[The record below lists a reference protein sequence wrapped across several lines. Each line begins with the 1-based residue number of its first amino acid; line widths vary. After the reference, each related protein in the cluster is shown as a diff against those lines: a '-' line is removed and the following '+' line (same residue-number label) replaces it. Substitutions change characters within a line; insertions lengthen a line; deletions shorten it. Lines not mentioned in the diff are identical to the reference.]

1 MEPITLPRFEWF
13 CPNVEQPWTFNVYSA
28 SRGTDKDGGC
38 IENPSFNYK
47 VKVKVEE
54 GQPHKLHVSYFIL
67 PPWPKERDPNR
78 VGEAIFE
85 CSQEGLEAVVAWL
98 NEEVGH
104 LYE

>member
-67 PPWPKERDPNR
+67 PPWPKERDPSR

-85 CSQEGLEAVVAWL
+85 CSHEGLEAIVAWL